1 MGVVK
6 GFKGAGI
13 FAKIAFVLLILAAIG
28 AWIAYNS
35 TGWGRCETG
44 ASDTHYGLWRRCSD
58 STYTPSCTILDGWA
72 LGKCFTYTG
81 PTLGHIKCLYL
92 IAKASNQG
100 SDKHV
105 HTLRKVVNE
114 C

>member
-13 FAKIAFVLLILAAIG
+13 FAKIAFILLILAAIG

-44 ASDTHYGLWRRCSD
+44 ASDTHYGLWRECSD
-58 STYTPSCTILDGWA
+58 NTYTSGCVILDGWA
-72 LGKCFTYTG
+72 LGKCSYFFTKYFISDQRWTD
-81 PTLGHIKCLYL
+81 KVQQMMFLYL
-92 IAKASNQG
+92 NA
-100 SDKHV
+100 
-105 HTLRKVVNE
+105 
-114 C
+114 